1 MRGWGSWQGF
11 GAPTSSSNR
20 AAVLLPNQAPTEGLV
35 LFFFFFFLSHENQSS
50 YPVPWFKG
58 EEITLKKG

>member
-35 LFFFFFFLSHENQSS
+35 LFFFFFFNVMKISHLIQS
-50 YPVPWFKG
+50 PGLKG
-58 EEITLKKG
+58 RKSH